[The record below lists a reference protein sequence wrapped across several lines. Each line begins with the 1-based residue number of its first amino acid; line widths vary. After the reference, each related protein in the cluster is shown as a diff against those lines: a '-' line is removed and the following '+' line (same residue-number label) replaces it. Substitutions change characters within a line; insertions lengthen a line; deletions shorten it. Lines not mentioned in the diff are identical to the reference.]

1 MDRTHKE
8 IQLWRGLLLNFHLP
22 AGEKRSYSYRPVNR
36 EQFLGK
42 YEEFGQHLPKLER
55 IQGLYQDLQVPR
67 KEKIFVGTENTVDKA
82 SFCTNCRSVGVPTFP
97 RGQAFVLIYSK
108 KEKEVKLDEHP

>member
-8 IQLWRGLLLNFHLP
+8 IGLWRGLLLNFHLP

-42 YEEFGQHLPKLER
+42 YKSWRESRDFTKTSKFLGKRRFLWAQKTLWTKLHLVL
-55 IQGLYQDLQVPR
+55 
-67 KEKIFVGTENTVDKA
+67 TVDLWVYPL
-82 SFCTNCRSVGVPTFP
+82 SP
-97 RGQAFVLIYSK
+97 
-108 KEKEVKLDEHP
+108 EVRHLF